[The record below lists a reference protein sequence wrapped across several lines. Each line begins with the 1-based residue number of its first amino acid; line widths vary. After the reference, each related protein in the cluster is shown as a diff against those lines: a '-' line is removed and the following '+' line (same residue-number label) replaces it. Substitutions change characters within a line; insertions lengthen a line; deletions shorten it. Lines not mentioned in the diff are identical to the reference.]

1 MKHKESKGYS
11 KWGWVFLIPAII
23 SAIGSLWVAIRV
35 PEYISEGEMTTMN
48 IPFRYIF
55 ILWLFLILLF
65 IYAQIKDSSLFQLRW
80 PKNSKVSRIL
90 GSILAIP
97 TFSLLFSFA
106 IVHAIFS
113 VLNYTY
119 VTNEVVIKGK
129 LYKKEI
135 TESRRRRSST
145 IRKEYYIYFN
155 EDKRYCLQV
164 GKHSFTDL
172 EDGDSLELKV
182 LKGRLNGYYI
192 TDSFSYS
199 RWIPQSDNREQK

>member
-1 MKHKESKGYS
+1 LKHKESKGYS